1 MDSNFILSLI
11 DKFNAGE
18 ITELKFN
25 DDVNHLFLRKGGDAS
40 SQTLQGDS
48 SVKTSDTSD
57 TILKNAPKEKTAI
70 ARVGGG
76 HNDSVTSPIVAT
88 FYSSPGPDA
97 PPFVA
102 PGSKVKAGETLCI
115 LEAMKMMNKLE
126 AEFDM
131 EILSVEAK
139 NGDLVE
145 FDQILF
151 KVKAV

>member
-11 DKFNAGE
+11 DKFNASE

-40 SQTLQGDS
+40 SQTPQDDS
-48 SVKTSDTSD
+48 YAKTSDTVSE
-57 TILKNAPKEKTAI
+57 NAPKEKKAI
-70 ARVGGG
+70 AKMDEG
-76 HNDSVTSPIVAT
+76 HGDSITSPIVAT
-88 FYSSPGPDA
+88 FYSSSGPDA
-97 PPFVA
+97 PPFVI
-102 PGSKVKAGETLCI
+102 PGSKIKAGGTLCI